1 MPLATARMP
10 ESLENLVR
18 TAIEEY
24 MNLNV
29 IDHLVKYD
37 GPIKL
42 IRRSHDEIITTIR
55 SGKIVNIFAVAFVLK
70 FDMQPS
76 SLFTILI
83 VFFV

>member
-70 FDMQPS
+70 FDM
-76 SLFTILI
+76 
-83 VFFV
+83 

>member
-1 MPLATARMP
+1 MLFLFFKFLDATFDNLMPLATARMP
-10 ESLENLVR
+10 QSLEGLVR

-29 IDHLVKYD
+29 IDHLVRYD

-55 SGKIVNIFAVAFVLK
+55 SVSIVNFLT
-70 FDMQPS
+70 
-76 SLFTILI
+76 L
-83 VFFV
+83 